1 MSLQSIRKMVGR
13 AGGAAFIVSLAVGF
27 AGCGLDQVE
36 IPDVSG
42 PATFANALVV
52 RVTPDVLLA
61 DAVSTAVVT
70 AQLRGPNGEP
80 QAGTTIFFAITDEAG
95 NFIDLGTLYSTQATF
110 HPPAPQTTEVTGT
123 DGVAR
128 VTYRVPER
136 IRLTAIQR
144 VLILARIVGNDA
156 QGRGFKSAAIELRPA
171 EVRRYPDPGGAVSC
185 AIIVDPE
192 TGPYPVNTTV
202 RFFTGSTGGI
212 VRYFWSFGDGAQ
224 DDKPDV
230 QHHWS
235 RPGAFSVTHVVTA
248 GSGDQAQCSI
258 TMNIT
263 P

>member
-1 MSLQSIRKMVGR
+1 MMRTFASRGVAAGR
-13 AGGAAFIVSLAVGF
+13 TAIAGALALGLVS
-27 AGCGLDQVE
+27 CGLDEVQVPILE
-36 IPDVSG
+36 G
-42 PATFANALVV
+42 PSTFANALVV

-61 DAVSTAVVT
+61 DAVSTANVT
-70 AQLRGPNGEP
+70 AQLRGPNGQP
-80 QAGTTIFFAITDEAG
+80 QGGTTIFFAITDEGG
-95 NFIDLGTLYSTQATF
+95 NYIDLGTLYSTQGTF

-123 DGVAR
+123 DGIAR

-144 VLILARIVGNDA
+144 VFIQARIVGNDA
-156 QGRGFKSAAIELRPA
+156 QGQVFKSAAIELRPA
-171 EVRRYPDPGGAVSC
+171 EVRRYPDQPGSVSC

-192 TGPYPVNTTV
+192 RGPYPAHTTV

-230 QHHWS
+230 QHAWS
-235 RPGAFSVTHVVTA
+235 RPGTFSVTHVVTA
-248 GSGDQAQCSI
+248 SSGDQAECSI
-258 TMNIT
+258 NMNIT